1 MSNYYKISS
10 MVLLNLL
17 LLLQSSYNAA
27 SAAPLNL
34 LPNAVHMME
43 RRSLGQCAKI
53 HALTNHGAMPVAIGK
68 DEELMKN
75 GQGDIFRILDVNAG
89 NPELTSKV
97 VNIQSLKHDTYLAV
111 TSAGEVTTVSHDV
124 FNEEGSGSGLQY
136 FSNFTLQPIDGGHAV
151 QGLYKM
157 LALRDDTLGDC
168 VVSFNEEPPSCKKD
182 DSTHLSF
189 VLIDNVQ
196 CSQES

>member
-1 MSNYYKISS
+1 

-34 LPNAVHMME
+34 LPNAVHIME

-53 HALTNHGAMPVAIGK
+53 LVLTNYGAVPVAIGK

-75 GQGDIFRILDVNAG
+75 GQGDIFRILDVSSTTG
-89 NPELTSKV
+89 NPELKSKV
-97 VNIQSLKHDTYLAV
+97 VNIQSLKHGTYLAV

-136 FSNFTLQPIDGGHAV
+136 FSNFTMQAFES
-151 QGLYKM
+151 GLHKFI
-157 LALRDDTLGDC
+157 ALRDDSKGDC

-182 DSTHLSF
+182 DDTQLAL
-189 VLIDNVQ
+189 VLIQ
-196 CSQES
+196 YLECPQES